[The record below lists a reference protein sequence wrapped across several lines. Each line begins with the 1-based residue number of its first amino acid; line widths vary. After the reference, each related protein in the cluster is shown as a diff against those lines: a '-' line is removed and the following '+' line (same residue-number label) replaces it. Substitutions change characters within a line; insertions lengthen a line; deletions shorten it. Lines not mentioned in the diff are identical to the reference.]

1 MQRSRRL
8 GVERG
13 SRLARRGLDFGCHG
27 DEGLAAFDVEASSSV
42 DRGLAARLATRPVT
56 SSNLDIVAIGDA
68 IVDVIATT
76 DDAFIEQRGLPR
88 GGMQLL
94 TAGEADELYAA
105 MGPAR
110 EISGGSAANSMAGA
124 AALGLDVAFVGQ
136 VARDQLGDIFAHDML
151 SLGVRFETLAI
162 DPPPPTGRCLI
173 LVTPDA
179 QRTMNTCP
187 GASHELTPAAL
198 DPELIRSASVTF
210 LEGYLWGPERP
221 RAAMLEAARIAHSAG
236 RKVAFT
242 LSESLC
248 LDGRREGV
256 LGMVEAGTVDI
267 LFANEDEVRH
277 LTGCNDFVEC
287 IDALTKHV
295 ETLIVT
301 RGALGAVAVE
311 KSERVEI
318 SAAPVER
325 IVDTTGAGD
334 LFAAGFLAG
343 RCRGRSLKGC
353 LETGAM
359 AAAEVISHFGAR
371 PEANLKELAGL

>member
-1 MQRSRRL
+1 MT
-8 GVERG
+8 
-13 SRLARRGLDFGCHG
+13 
-27 DEGLAAFDVEASSSV
+27 SSS
-42 DRGLAARLATRPVT
+42 
-56 SSNLDIVAIGDA
+56 LDIVAIGDA

-76 DDAFIEQRGLPR
+76 DDAFIARRGLPK

-94 TAGEADELYAA
+94 TPDEADDLYAA

-136 VARDQLGDIFAHDML
+136 VADDQLGAIFAHDML
-151 SLGVRFETLAI
+151 SLGVRFETPAI
-162 DPPPPTGRCLI
+162 SPPPPTGRCLI

-187 GASHELTPAAL
+187 GASHELTPNSL

-221 RAAMLEAARIAHSAG
+221 RAAMLKAAKIAHCAG
-236 RKVAFT
+236 RTVAFT

-248 LDGRREGV
+248 IGDRREGV
-256 LGMVEAGTVDI
+256 LGMIEAGTADV
-267 LFANEDEVRH
+267 LFGNEDEVRH
-277 LTGCNDFVEC
+277 LTGCHDLAEC
-287 IDALTKHV
+287 IVALSRYV
-295 ETLIVT
+295 GTLVIT
-301 RGALGAVAVE
+301 RGPHGAVAVQ
-311 KSERVEI
+311 KDYMVEVP
-318 SAAPVER
+318 AAPVGHV
-325 IVDTTGAGD
+325 VDTTGAGD

-343 RCRGRSLKGC
+343 RCRSKPLKQC
-353 LETGAM
+353 LETGSI

-371 PEANLKELAGL
+371 PEADLRELVAL